1 MHSSHRLPFTSSALK
16 KLTAAVASAL
26 VLSSA
31 AHAAGLGKLTVLSA
45 LGQPLRAEI
54 ELTSVSPEEAS
65 GLVAKLAS
73 PDAFRT
79 ANIEF
84 NPALLSLRFNVEQRG
99 GRQFIRVSSSQPLN
113 EPFVDLLLEV
123 SWNNGRLVREY
134 TFLLDPAELR
144 ATQSAQVAAA
154 GTRAEAAPGGTATS
168 AAAPSAAQSAA
179 QSSDTARAA
188 RNRRTPAERAERIE
202 EGGRAAEEGQ
212 SAARSRYRVKPGD
225 SLGKIATQVKPAEVS
240 LDMMLVAL
248 YRANPEAFMGNN
260 MNRLKSGR
268 ILTVPDSGA
277 VGAIGEGEARGVV
290 VAHAADFNAY
300 RNKLAGQVAASDAEK
315 TPRASQSGTGR
326 ITAKVEERPT
336 AANESQDQLRLSKA
350 APNAPAGKGATLSSE
365 DKIAKQ
371 RELEESQARVK
382 ELERN
387 ITDLQKL
394 SEVKSKAG
402 AEAQD
407 NAAAT
412 PATAPA
418 APAAPAVLAPTEK
431 PAAKKLPAIKPA
443 VKPVEPAPEP
453 GLFDFIMDN
462 LTYLGAGAAVLLLAG
477 LGIAQRRK
485 KATVKP
491 VSEPS
496 ILGVPTE
503 PGHSLFAETGGQ
515 SVDTN
520 NSVFNSSFAPSAS
533 QLDTNEVDPV
543 AEADVYIAYGRDA
556 QAEEILKEALRVHPD
571 RLPVRLKLLEIYA
584 ARKDQRAFET
594 QAGELYGITRGQG
607 EEWAQAAALGQSIDP
622 NNPLYT
628 NNGAGAGFATAA
640 AVGAGAA
647 VAAGTAAAG
656 HDALLSKDLDDA
668 FLAADADTSYDN
680 ARNNDSAREPLS
692 FDQHFADAMATA
704 QPAAAAPTPGVPADD
719 DNGLDFDLGG
729 LAFEPPA
736 AADHTALPSADV
748 RDITAAV
755 AARGD
760 EVGDLE
766 FDMGGFDLPPPAP
779 TAAVAAPAGADE
791 PLDFSFDMDFGA
803 TPAPNPVPQPDP
815 HPADDDLLGHGLDAD
830 FDTDFTA
837 TPAAAPAPNTD
848 IDMANLAREFDLPD
862 LPSELH
868 TGVPATPATPAAA
881 ASRDLKDP
889 LFDLDAMDFGLE
901 PTEAARPIA
910 EPAPDLAFDLD
921 DALPPA
927 TPAFSLEDDPFALPA
942 LDGLPAA
949 TPAPA
954 ESAAFAQHN
963 LLEPQ
968 LAAPSF
974 DLDLAD
980 HTQAMPNLND
990 ARDDELE
997 TAHAAPAAEGIE
1009 LSPAHM
1015 EMETKLDLA
1024 IAYQEIGDK
1033 EGARELLDEVIKG
1046 GSNEQAGRANAMRA
1060 ALA

>member
-1 MHSSHRLPFTSSALK
+1 MHPTHRLPLKSSALK

-54 ELTSVSPEEAS
+54 ELTSVSPDEAS

-73 PDAFRT
+73 PEAFKN

-113 EPFVDLLLEV
+113 EPFVDLLLEL

-144 ATQSAQVAAA
+144 ATQQAQVAAN
-154 GTRAEAAPGGTATS
+154 EAARSRSEAAS
-168 AAAPSAAQSAA
+168 AERVRPQVQEAAPSAGER
-179 QSSDTARAA
+179 ARS
-188 RNRRTPAERAERIE
+188 RRTPAERAASGSSE
-202 EGGRAAEEGQ
+202 
-212 SAARSRYRVKPGD
+212 YRVKPGD
-225 SLGKIATQVKPAEVS
+225 SLGKIAAQVKPAEVS

-248 YRANPEAFMGNN
+248 YRANPDAFMGNN

-268 ILTVPDSGA
+268 ILTVPGADA
-277 VGAIGEGEARGVV
+277 VGAIGEGEARGTV

-300 RNKLAGQVAASDAEK
+300 RNKLAGQVGASEAEK
-315 TPRASQSGTGR
+315 TPRASQSGAGR

-350 APNAPAGKGATLSSE
+350 APNAPAGKGATASTE
-365 DKIAKQ
+365 DTIAKQ

-387 ITDLQKL
+387 INDLQKL
-394 SEVKSKAG
+394 AEVRSKTG
-402 AEAQD
+402 AEAQN
-407 NAAAT
+407 NAAAPAT
-412 PATAPA
+412 PAVTA
-418 APAAPAVLAPTEK
+418 EK
-431 PAAKKLPAIKPA
+431 PADAVVVQDKPAPKKLPAIKPA
-443 VKPVEPAPEP
+443 VKPPAPAPEP
-453 GLFDFIMDN
+453 GLLDFIMDN
-462 LTYLGAGAAVLLLAG
+462 LTYLGAGAAVLLLAA
-477 LGIAQRRK
+477 LGISQRRR
-485 KATVKP
+485 KAAAKP
-491 VSEPS
+491 VAEPS

-503 PGHSLFAETGGQ
+503 PAHSMFAETGGQ

-556 QAEEILKEALRVHPD
+556 QAEEILKEALRTHPE

-594 QAGELYGITRGQG
+594 QAGELYGMTRGQG
-607 EEWAQAAALGQSIDP
+607 DEWAQAAALGQSIDP
-622 NNPLYT
+622 HNPLYAGT
-628 NNGAGAGFATAA
+628 GAPMGGLGAAAAGA
-640 AVGAGAA
+640 AVGAG
-647 VAAGTAAAG
+647 VAAAAAP
-656 HDALLSKDLDDA
+656 HHADLLSRDLDDA
-668 FLAADADTSYDN
+668 FLAADADQAQAEA
-680 ARNNDSAREPLS
+680 ARQPMS

-704 QPAAAAPTPGVPADD
+704 QPAAAAPAPAPAPAEDD
-719 DNGLDFDLGG
+719 HLLDFDLGG
-729 LAFEPPA
+729 LAFEPVSTG
-736 AADHTALPSADV
+736 DQTALPTPDV
-748 RDITAAV
+748 KEITANDV
-755 AARGD
+755 P
-760 EVGDLE
+760 DLE
-766 FDMGGFDLPPPAP
+766 FDMGAFDTAPATP
-779 TAAVAAPAGADE
+779 AAAPAAQATPAADE
-791 PLDFSFDMDFGA
+791 PLDFSFDMDFG
-803 TPAPNPVPQPDP
+803 TPPAPNPVPQLDP
-815 HPADDDLLGHGLDAD
+815 HQNDVLGGDLSDELGALDDDVPTHDFSGALGM
-830 FDTDFTA
+830 DT
-837 TPAAAPAPNTD
+837 APNTD
-848 IDMANLAREFDLPD
+848 IDMANLAKEFDLPD
-862 LPSELH
+862 LPTELH
-868 TGVPATPATPAAA
+868 TGVPAAGVPAAPET
-881 ASRDLKDP
+881 ASPSTELKDP

-901 PTEAARPIA
+901 PQQ
-910 EPAPDLAFDLD
+910 PATHGNPVPDLHFDLGD
-921 DALPPA
+921 DTPAAPALPSFPLL
-927 TPAFSLEDDPFALPA
+927 SEDDPFALPA
-942 LDGLPAA
+942 A
-949 TPAPA
+949 TPAPV
-954 ESAAFAQHN
+954 EHAAFAPHD
-963 LLEPQ
+963 LLEPH

-980 HTQAMPNLND
+980 SPLPLPEVQDVATDTGAAQA
-990 ARDDELE
+990 
-997 TAHAAPAAEGIE
+997 GGE

-1046 GSNEQAGRANAMRA
+1046 GTGEQINRANAMRA

>member
-1 MHSSHRLPFTSSALK
+1 MHSSHRLPFKSSALK

-54 ELTSVSPEEAS
+54 ELTSVSPEEAA

-154 GTRAEAAPGGTATS
+154 GTRADPAPGGTA
-168 AAAPSAAQSAA
+168 AASAAQSTA

-188 RNRRTPAERAERIE
+188 RNRRTPAERAERIDE
-202 EGGRAAEEGQ
+202 SGRAAEEGQGQGQ
-212 SAARSRYRVKPGD
+212 SAARSRYRVKQGD
-225 SLGKIATQVKPAEVS
+225 NLGKIATQVKPAEVS

-268 ILTVPDSGA
+268 ILTVPDAGA

-326 ITAKVEERPT
+326 VTAKVEERPT

-402 AEAQD
+402 AEAQE

-412 PATAPA
+412 PAAPA

-485 KATVKP
+485 KATVKA

-571 RLPVRLKLLEIYA
+571 RLPVRVKLLEIYA

-622 NNPLYT
+622 NNPLYA
-628 NNGAGAGFATAA
+628 NNGTGAGFATA

-647 VAAGTAAAG
+647 VAAGTVAAS

-668 FLAADADTSYDN
+668 FLAADAATTNDN
-680 ARNNDSAREPLS
+680 AQDNAREPLS

-704 QPAAAAPTPGVPADD
+704 QPAASVPAAAPPAED

-748 RDITAAV
+748 RDITAA
-755 AARGD
+755 RGD

-766 FDMGGFDLPPPAP
+766 FDMGGFDLPPPAA

-815 HPADDDLLGHGLDAD
+815 HPTDDDLLGHGLDAD
-830 FDTDFTA
+830 FGADFTA
-837 TPAAAPAPNTD
+837 TPAAVPAPNTD

-868 TGVPATPATPAAA
+868 TGVPATPATPDAA

-901 PTEAARPIA
+901 PVAAARPA
-910 EPAPDLAFDLD
+910 ADPAPDLAFDLD

-980 HTQAMPNLND
+980 HPLALPDLDNGLG
-990 ARDDELE
+990 DELE
-997 TAHAAPAAEGIE
+997 TAHAAPATEGIE